1 MLNHSGTFLYVD
13 GSGQVNENKLHNK
26 PDAESTLLDENY
38 SHESNARADV
48 DDCTIVFVT
57 LDGNV
62 VAYDGWKGSHIW
74 SLETGGQLLSSSVP
88 TENLQGYGP
97 NINTG
102 VSHSSSMIVPAVDGS
117 IFSIHT
123 NEHSDINEGSRYVV
137 NSNANHD
144 ATGSLMSSYSSPK
157 LKLHRLPVSA
167 QDIVLQ
173 PFLVQSGEEVDI
185 KGDVI
190 DNPEADPALLHG
202 DKASK
207 VFVLDLR
214 SGKIKDGTQDS
225 ENVPGSATY
234 NYQDEIDSVDLDD
247 NDACYGDDDTDA
259 DASTNGNEQEN
270 DPFVQRCKGERF
282 DGNFAQKE
290 SSSRTLL
297 LTRTDFLV
305 RAINT
310 RRGSEMWNASVGR
323 IDIVSPRMKRNS
335 QSMHTF
341 EHSAP
346 RVSYNHVGQVQG
358 FDRKTGKLLWNS
370 RLNQQ
375 PASMHIFMGSRL
387 VEEIFS
393 FSDTSAAFTT
403 NNDNAFSPGERTAT
417 SWFLGSLDGG
427 WNSVFAIPSKTELD
441 KLPTNAQPDGS
452 ADKSSSTNA
461 FHPGKD
467 IVKMEEY
474 TSFRSYHR
482 VEVEDE
488 ATGLIPHAPQVVAQ
502 RPVNIVPIELSNNF
516 GAFDSFHSTKTKQQ
530 ALPNTDYFSRITPPS
545 QDHSHSKDTIS
556 LFHKWRRRKEMKK
569 AIEEAANVLSG
580 EDGAVHSYVFQGGL
594 VLSWRGLLSFFL
606 IIITTIVAI
615 IIFVMRYYR
624 QWYQGKL
631 EDIRNTPPP
640 TPTAFPSGDSIP
652 VSPLSAIPESDTVI
666 NELKLSKSTAS
677 YSDDLQPG
685 SLVQSSKTEYL
696 SKSGL
701 ISSGKETNS
710 IGVSDKGI
718 LKNSSD
724 NSITEENKN
733 LVTKAGSALAVT
745 TDIGSNSS
753 FSFAS
758 DVYQKRE
765 ANVEMKRSISADSA
779 LSDEMAAMVCENRYS
794 NDYEEYKQLGRGGF
808 GAVYACKNRLD
819 GRKYAIKKIRLS
831 SAKHMEKQ
839 LHKVLREVKILAR
852 LDHKNIVRYFQAW
865 IESVDPE
872 SSYQIVYGSPKNEDS
887 FAEEF
892 SETTGATSYDTSAN
906 ASSPTKSLPTEY
918 DLILYIQMQYC
929 SQTLKEYINDP
940 NRKVDLAEILGI
952 TQQIALG
959 TQHIH
964 QSGLIHRD
972 LKPENV
978 FFHEKEVK
986 LGDFGLSRAVESDEA
1001 DGFFSEE
1008 FDGHSMP
1015 VLDSTNHSSEKSD
1028 STVLD
1033 ARNQKVARD
1042 VRRRKSTLRLGGG
1055 GFYKSLSPGSRSRSH
1070 SLSIKYSATGIGG
1083 KGELTSQIGTFT
1095 YASPEQIDGGEYN
1108 SSTDMFSLG
1117 VILFEMCHL
1126 PFSTGMERMVTISNA
1141 REGVYGTYWE
1151 SLSKSN
1157 PGIATL
1163 LNQLLS
1169 TTPSKRPTAANVVET
1184 CEMLKSQILN
1194 TAADSKQ
1201 NELEAENKRLKALV
1215 ARYSGDYNDDGSD
1228 IYQSVAESGPRV
1240 ISRNTPVNILPP
1252 AAGNTTSLDMSESSV
1267 DNETRKVL
1275 ARMNT
1280 M

>member
-1 MLNHSGTFLYVD
+1 
-13 GSGQVNENKLHNK
+13 
-26 PDAESTLLDENY
+26 
-38 SHESNARADV
+38 
-48 DDCTIVFVT
+48 
-57 LDGNV
+57 
-62 VAYDGWKGSHIW
+62 
-74 SLETGGQLLSSSVP
+74 
-88 TENLQGYGP
+88 
-97 NINTG
+97 
-102 VSHSSSMIVPAVDGS
+102 
-117 IFSIHT
+117 
-123 NEHSDINEGSRYVV
+123 
-137 NSNANHD
+137 
-144 ATGSLMSSYSSPK
+144 
-157 LKLHRLPVSA
+157 
-167 QDIVLQ
+167 
-173 PFLVQSGEEVDI
+173 
-185 KGDVI
+185 
-190 DNPEADPALLHG
+190 
-202 DKASK
+202 
-207 VFVLDLR
+207 
-214 SGKIKDGTQDS
+214 
-225 ENVPGSATY
+225 
-234 NYQDEIDSVDLDD
+234 
-247 NDACYGDDDTDA
+247 
-259 DASTNGNEQEN
+259 
-270 DPFVQRCKGERF
+270 
-282 DGNFAQKE
+282 
-290 SSSRTLL
+290 
-297 LTRTDFLV
+297 
-305 RAINT
+305 
-310 RRGSEMWNASVGR
+310 
-323 IDIVSPRMKRNS
+323 
-335 QSMHTF
+335 
-341 EHSAP
+341 
-346 RVSYNHVGQVQG
+346 
-358 FDRKTGKLLWNS
+358 
-370 RLNQQ
+370 
-375 PASMHIFMGSRL
+375 
-387 VEEIFS
+387 
-393 FSDTSAAFTT
+393 
-403 NNDNAFSPGERTAT
+403 
-417 SWFLGSLDGG
+417 
-427 WNSVFAIPSKTELD
+427 
-441 KLPTNAQPDGS
+441 
-452 ADKSSSTNA
+452 
-461 FHPGKD
+461 
-467 IVKMEEY
+467 
-474 TSFRSYHR
+474 
-482 VEVEDE
+482 
-488 ATGLIPHAPQVVAQ
+488 
-502 RPVNIVPIELSNNF
+502 
-516 GAFDSFHSTKTKQQ
+516 
-530 ALPNTDYFSRITPPS
+530 
-545 QDHSHSKDTIS
+545 
-556 LFHKWRRRKEMKK
+556 
-569 AIEEAANVLSG
+569 
-580 EDGAVHSYVFQGGL
+580 
-594 VLSWRGLLSFFL
+594 
-606 IIITTIVAI
+606 
-615 IIFVMRYYR
+615 
-624 QWYQGKL
+624 
-631 EDIRNTPPP
+631 
-640 TPTAFPSGDSIP
+640 
-652 VSPLSAIPESDTVI
+652 
-666 NELKLSKSTAS
+666 
-677 YSDDLQPG
+677 
-685 SLVQSSKTEYL
+685 
-696 SKSGL
+696 
-701 ISSGKETNS
+701 
-710 IGVSDKGI
+710 

-1015 VLDSTNHSSEKSD
+1015 VLESTNHSSEKSD

-1194 TAADSKQ
+1194 TAADSKR

-1228 IYQSVAESGPRV
+1228 VYQSVAESGPRV
-1240 ISRNTPVNILPP
+1240 ISRNTPVNILPT